1 MQEAI
6 IAIVSLFVGAGLVAG
21 AAAAGYWAGRN
32 SIERPFRSSKNPAA
46 PGKANREAQGEPETG
61 DFYQDAAFG
70 DDNSPVP
77 TIQER

>member
-6 IAIVSLFVGAGLVAG
+6 ITLIWLLVGAGLVAG
-21 AAAAGYWAGRN
+21 AGAAGYWAGRN
-32 SIERPFRSSKNPAA
+32 SIERPFRSHGN
-46 PGKANREAQGEPETG
+46 PGKPSDSNRKPQGEPEEG